1 LAANKRLGATK
12 MMMMRR
18 AFTNLSPFKCT
29 IGRKNQILQ
38 YKINKN
44 AFTLRK
50 QGCATTP
57 SPTRLYESSL
67 SNNKTNNISDNDNDG
82 NNNDNNNIN
91 DINQED
97 DKTKKKLTKFYEREK
112 WRIATQVYEFT
123 LKTHTNFPYSTK
135 KRLV

>member
-12 MMMMRR
+12 MMMGW

-67 SNNKTNNISDNDNDG
+67 SNNKTNNISDNDDDG